1 MNSSSDTL
9 RGKVALVT
17 GAGSGIGAAAAIAL
31 GAAGVRVA
39 ALSRTG
45 SEVDRTVSQV
55 QEAGG
60 EGLAL
65 VGDVSSAD
73 AMRGVIAAIEARWG
87 RLDIVVANAGING
100 VWAPVEEITPEEWDQ
115 TMAINLRGTFLT
127 VRESVPLLKKQGG
140 SIIIVSSI
148 QGNRSFSVTGA
159 SAYAT
164 SKAAQ
169 VAFGRMIA
177 FELAAS
183 GIRVNTICPGAIHTE
198 ISRNSVS
205 RNLDKISVKRT
216 SSNRGIP
223 LTQGIGGEPRQV
235 ADTIVFLASDA
246 SSHTTGTEVYI
257 DGGQSLQ

>member
-9 RGKVALVT
+9 REKVALVT
-17 GAGSGIGAAAAIAL
+17 GAGSGIGAGAAIAL

-39 ALSRTG
+39 VLSRTG
-45 SEVDRTVSQV
+45 SEVDRTVGQV
-55 QEAGG
+55 KEAGG

-73 AMRGVIAAIEARWG
+73 AVRGVIAAIEARWG

-205 RNLDKISVKRT
+205 RNLDRIGVKRT
-216 SSNRGIP
+216 SSNGGIP
-223 LTQGIGGEPRQV
+223 LTQGRGGEPRQV
-235 ADTIVFLASDA
+235 ADLVVFLASDA
-246 SSHTTGTEVYI
+246 SSHITGTEVYI